1 MNHSEKGTLR
11 RRKKAPE
18 SNKRSLSDSEI
29 DTMISSVNYVADT
42 PEIDLTE
49 DMSISMNFA
58 NDMYQQGKSMIIDL
72 TKIKPDN
79 PFYTENGL
87 CNE

>member
-1 MNHSEKGTLR
+1 
-11 RRKKAPE
+11 
-18 SNKRSLSDSEI
+18 
-29 DTMISSVNYVADT
+29 MISSVNYVADT

-49 DMSISMNFA
+49 DLSTSMNFV
-58 NDMYQQGKSMIIDL
+58 NDVYQQGKSMIIDL

-79 PFYTENGL
+79 LFYTENGL

>member
-11 RRKKAPE
+11 RRKKTPE
-18 SNKRSLSDSEI
+18 SNKCSLSDSEI

-49 DMSISMNFA
+49 DLSTSMNFV
-58 NDMYQQGKSMIIDL
+58 NDVYQQGKSMIIDL

-79 PFYTENGL
+79 LFYTENGL

>member
-1 MNHSEKGTLR
+1 MNHSEKGSLR
-11 RRKKAPE
+11 RRIRSHE
-18 SNKRSLSDSEI
+18 TNKGSLTDSEM
-29 DTMISSVNYVADT
+29 DKMISSVKYVADT

-49 DMSISMNFA
+49 DISTSIHFV
-58 NDMYQQGKSMIIDL
+58 NDMFHQGKSMIIDL
-72 TKIKPDN
+72 TNIKPDN